1 MAQHIRPTEPP
12 QPLPSLTLRLHGL
25 LKGVL
30 AYAPEA
36 NVYSRELFYRAR
48 TDCASD
54 TSHHGFRQ
62 PLKRNY
68 LSYY

>member
-1 MAQHIRPTEPP
+1 MAQHIRSTEPP

-36 NVYSRELFYRAR
+36 NVYSRELLY
-48 TDCASD
+48 
-54 TSHHGFRQ
+54 
-62 PLKRNY
+62 
-68 LSYY
+68 